1 MAQRDRCGE
10 RGQAA
15 VELVAVLP
23 VVLALLGGLWQAALL
38 GDAAWAVA
46 AAARAAARAAAV
58 GGEPGAAARAHLP
71 ARLER
76 GLRVR
81 EADAAAGVEVKVTV
95 VVPSVLGAAVRPGR
109 VSASASFAGQ
119 R

>member
-1 MAQRDRCGE
+1 MRAQ

-23 VVLALLGGLWQAALL
+23 VVLALLGGLWQAALF
-38 GDAAWAVA
+38 GHAAWAVA
-46 AAARAAARAAAV
+46 AAARAAARASAV
-58 GGEPGAAARAHLP
+58 GADAGAAARAHLP

-81 EADAAAGVEVKVTV
+81 EVAGGGGEVRVTV

-109 VSASASFAGQ
+109 MSASASFAPQ

>member
-1 MAQRDRCGE
+1 MARGTRSGE

-23 VVLALLGGLWQAALL
+23 VVLALLGGLWQAALF
-38 GDAAWAVA
+38 GHAAWAVA
-46 AAARAAARAAAV
+46 AAARAAARASAV
-58 GGEPGAAARAHLP
+58 GADTGAAGRAHLP

-81 EADAAAGVEVKVTV
+81 ELEGGREVRVTV
-95 VVPSVLGAAVRPGR
+95 RVPSVVGAALRPGR
-109 VSASASFAGQ
+109 MSASASFAPQ